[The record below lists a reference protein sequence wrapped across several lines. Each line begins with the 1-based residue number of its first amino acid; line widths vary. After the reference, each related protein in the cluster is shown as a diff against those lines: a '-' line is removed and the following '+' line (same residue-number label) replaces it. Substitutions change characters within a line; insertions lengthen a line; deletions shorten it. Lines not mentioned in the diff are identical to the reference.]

1 MALDGKIFIS
11 TRLYSFFFAGR
22 LFVPQTIAEEDSEE
36 DDSSA
41 EFVIEY
47 VTDSDQEDDFSDGDE
62 EW

>member
-1 MALDGKIFIS
+1 MDLRF
-11 TRLYSFFFAGR
+11 LGR
-22 LFVPQTIAEEDSEE
+22 LLLPQTIDEDSEE

-47 VTDSDQEDDFSDGDE
+47 VTDSEASDGDE